1 MQPFAP
7 LALQQ
12 AKPLSGRTALVTGVS
27 RRIGIGFAIAARLV
41 QCGANIFIHSWVP
54 FDAAQP
60 WGGDAGGSEAI
71 VRELRAHGTSGTR
84 IEHLAADFRDPA
96 APAQVVDAAVQ
107 AFGHIDMLIANHAY
121 GTMGGL
127 EELTADEID
136 AHLEANVR
144 GTLLLIKAWA
154 AQHDDSRRGGRVI
167 MMTSGQHLGPME
179 GELAYIASKGALHQ
193 LTFSLAAH
201 LAPRNITVN
210 TINPGATD
218 TGYATPEVYQHVL
231 EHSPRGRWGQPD
243 DAARL
248 ITWLMTD
255 DAEWVNGQVINS
267 TGSGL

>member
-7 LALQQ
+7 LAIQQ
-12 AKPLSGRTALVTGVS
+12 AKPLAGRSALVTGVS
-27 RRIGIGFAIAARLV
+27 RRIGIGFAIATRLA
-41 QCGANIFIHSWVP
+41 QCGADVFIHSWEP

-60 WGGDAGGSEAI
+60 WGSDAGGIAAI
-71 VRELRAHGTSGTR
+71 LRELRAYGTPGTR
-84 IEHLAADFRDPA
+84 IEHLAADFRDPEAPERVVEA
-96 APAQVVDAAVQ
+96 AMQ
-107 AFGHIDMLIANHAY
+107 AFGYIDMLIANHAY
-121 GTMGGL
+121 STQGAL

-154 AQHDDSRRGGRVI
+154 AQHDDTRRGGRVV
-167 MMTSGQHLGPME
+167 MLTSGQHLGPME

-193 LTFSLAAH
+193 LTLSLAAH

-218 TGYATPEVYQHVL
+218 TGYATPAVYQWVL

-248 ITWLMTD
+248 IAWLMTD
-255 DAEWVNGQVINS
+255 DAEWVSGQVINS
-267 TGSGL
+267 TGGGL